1 MARGDPPARAGRPGE
16 PGRPSAGGRPAGSEE
31 TERLMNALIVRLDGL
46 AETGQQRDLMR
57 QFHRISVLRALRRA
71 GSALTILQ
79 AAARTGLG
87 VYKVESALDSLC
99 ADGLAQRDTTRRAWL
114 YHAIDAAEPSAGTAP
129 PAANPSPDAAKAAV

>member
-1 MARGDPPARAGRPGE
+1 
-16 PGRPSAGGRPAGSEE
+16 
-31 TERLMNALIVRLDGL
+31 MNALIVRLDGL

-87 VYKVESALDSLC
+87 VYKVESALDSPVRRRPRTAGHDQAC
-99 ADGLAQRDTTRRAWL
+99 VVVSRDRWRGTLGGNRAASGQSGAGRGVRAWR
-114 YHAIDAAEPSAGTAP
+114 YARPAEQRRGGARPRA
-129 PAANPSPDAAKAAV
+129 